1 MWKVK
6 LLRPKPSI
14 SRPLVFAYGSQNR
27 YPTHEM
33 LSEHVLELTWMLQLK
48 PFTSDFYD
56 DLFGVVIPFL
66 WGYLTKLVSRQPPSA
81 RPREPAWNLTMM
93 TDPRLDISTKPQI
106 PFLQMRTLFHA
117 LVLCRM
123 GVATPFFWGD
133 LQSIASWHCLAV
145 GVRQAAVENQE
156 SCLELLHR
164 YAQCVGS
171 PVKKESR
178 AKAVFSRSF
187 PWRIYRELEI
197 AWGVLKMDQVFF
209 EFIGNCSEYV
219 VT

>member
-117 LVLCRM
+117 LVLFRM
-123 GVATPFFWGD
+123 GVATPFFGGG
-133 LQSIASWHCLAV
+133 SSEHRILAL
-145 GVRQAAVENQE
+145 
-156 SCLELLHR
+156 SCRRGPAGGSGEPGELPGTTSSLR
-164 YAQCVGS
+164 TMCWEPGE
-171 PVKKESR
+171 K
-178 AKAVFSRSF
+178 
-187 PWRIYRELEI
+187 RIE
-197 AWGVLKMDQVFF
+197 G
-209 EFIGNCSEYV
+209 
-219 VT
+219 

>member
-14 SRPLVFAYGSQNR
+14 SRPLVFAYGLQNR
-27 YPTHEM
+27 CPTHEM

-48 PFTSDFYD
+48 PFTSNFYG

-106 PFLQMRTLFHA
+106 PQMLVDVILVNIPQIPFLQMRMLFHA
-117 LVLCRM
+117 LVLCKM
-123 GVATPFFWGD
+123 AVAT
-133 LQSIASWHCLAV
+133 SI
-145 GVRQAAVENQE
+145 
-156 SCLELLHR
+156 
-164 YAQCVGS
+164 
-171 PVKKESR
+171 
-178 AKAVFSRSF
+178 FSRGIFS
-187 PWRIYRELEI
+187 
-197 AWGVLKMDQVFF
+197 A
-209 EFIGNCSEYV
+209 S
-219 VT
+219 